1 MFSKSL
7 FFGILWLI
15 DIELYESIFVNLEA
29 SCLISLLYIN
39 VFCDN
44 IEWNHLVFQN
54 TKILPY
60 KMLFIKLNMHS
71 QNNTEVEGIKKVSF
85 SLDLLVTF
93 FSL

>member
-1 MFSKSL
+1 M
-7 FFGILWLI
+7 
-15 DIELYESIFVNLEA
+15 DIELYESVFANLEV

-39 VFCDN
+39 VVCDN
-44 IEWNHLVFQN
+44 IEWNHLKFQN
-54 TKILPY
+54 AKILPY

-71 QNNTEVEGIKKVSF
+71 QDSTEDGGIKKVSF

>member
-1 MFSKSL
+1 MKPPSFPK
-7 FFGILWLI
+7 
-15 DIELYESIFVNLEA
+15 Y
-29 SCLISLLYIN
+29 
-39 VFCDN
+39 
-44 IEWNHLVFQN
+44 QN
-54 TKILPY
+54 LPY

>member
-1 MFSKSL
+1 M
-7 FFGILWLI
+7 
-15 DIELYESIFVNLEA
+15 DVELYKSVFVNLEA

-39 VFCDN
+39 VVCDN
-44 IEWNHLVFQN
+44 IDWNHLEFQN
-54 TKILPY
+54 TEIFPY

-71 QNNTEVEGIKKVSF
+71 QDNSEDEGIKKVSF

>member
-54 TKILPY
+54 TKIFL
-60 KMLFIKLNMHS
+60 IKCFL
-71 QNNTEVEGIKKVSF
+71 
-85 SLDLLVTF
+85 
-93 FSL
+93 